1 MQFFEQ
7 SKIVFFITFVPVKVE
22 RLRISDESVEWP
34 TEAAMWV
41 DNFASDWVILTVLL
55 QERQLPDFDLYF
67 IGFRRRGIPCTL
79 FLGLCKFLLG
89 NF

>member
-1 MQFFEQ
+1 M
-7 SKIVFFITFVPVKVE
+7 
-22 RLRISDESVEWP
+22 R
-34 TEAAMWV
+34 V

-67 IGFRRRGIPCTL
+67 IGFRRRGVPCTL
-79 FLGLCKFLLG
+79 FLGLCEFLLR